1 MAEPGGAAALAALV
15 CGAYRP
21 AEGERV
27 AVIVCGSNT
36 DPAALAS
43 LGSAGGPQRARR
55 RTLQAR
61 NPPARGDFRA

>member
-1 MAEPGGAAALAALV
+1 MHEAVLVPDDAIIVTQRLLWSELRLVAEPGGAAALAALV

-36 DPAALAS
+36 DPAAV
-43 LGSAGGPQRARR
+43 AR
-55 RTLQAR
+55 
-61 NPPARGDFRA
+61 